1 MPHLIS
7 NPGSRQSHPLY
18 RNNCNCCHHN
28 MKNIDGA
35 YKTDME
41 KSPEKTETLPK
52 TYDAIKNAAGAQS
65 SMAPQASMGRKE
77 FKKPMRRK

>member
-18 RNNCNCCHHN
+18 KNNCSCKHHN

-35 YKTDME
+35 SNTEKE
-41 KSPEKTETLPK
+41 KSPEKTESIPR
-52 TYDAIKNAAGAQS
+52 TYDAIKNAS
-65 SMAPQASMGRKE
+65 APQASMGRAST
-77 FKKPMRRK
+77 KPLGRK

>member
-1 MPHLIS
+1 
-7 NPGSRQSHPLY
+7 
-18 RNNCNCCHHN
+18 
-28 MKNIDGA
+28 MKNIDGT

-41 KSPEKTETLPK
+41 NSPEKTETLPK
-52 TYDAIKNAAGAQS
+52 TYDAIKNAAGAQA